1 MKKNLLS
8 VFAVVLT
15 VFCGIFLS
23 CEVGLGDSID
33 TKVPTVEINS
43 PSADYIVRDE
53 FTISGTWSDDGELK
67 DIDVVLTN
75 TSTKKKYP
83 ENDSFKATIIKE
95 GGKDGGN
102 WTCKINPLS
111 ESKIPDGSYEV
122 SVTAIDT
129 AGNKS
134 GATRGF
140 VIDNT
145 PPLLSL
151 TRPSTKFSDDG
162 SSADSYGQDF
172 SITGSVM
179 DSSNVDSIEVEIYSA
194 EGDDKDQLKKTV
206 TLKNVPP
213 TIDLSV
219 AKWGSEAYESI
230 YGTDKNA
237 GTKKYWCKISVYDSA
252 RKIPEEEGDKGNGAA
267 YFYLNN
273 EISSDVIQT
282 VKLTNAYY
290 ILNGTYDVTDEN
302 REIVEKVKSALSQK
316 QLQKAVFSLNPLNNP
331 SYELSGYT
339 GLDDLKNASGSN
351 QEKGYLNDSSC
362 ELMNKTK

>member
-33 TKVPTVEINS
+33 TKVPKVEINS

-67 DIDVVLTN
+67 DIDIVLTN

-151 TRPSTKFSDDG
+151 TRPSNLAMTEAAPILTDRIFRLP
-162 SSADSYGQDF
+162 
-172 SITGSVM
+172 
-179 DSSNVDSIEVEIYSA
+179 EV
-194 EGDDKDQLKKTV
+194 
-206 TLKNVPP
+206 
-213 TIDLSV
+213 
-219 AKWGSEAYESI
+219 
-230 YGTDKNA
+230 
-237 GTKKYWCKISVYDSA
+237 
-252 RKIPEEEGDKGNGAA
+252 
-267 YFYLNN
+267 
-273 EISSDVIQT
+273 
-282 VKLTNAYY
+282 
-290 ILNGTYDVTDEN
+290 
-302 REIVEKVKSALSQK
+302 
-316 QLQKAVFSLNPLNNP
+316 
-331 SYELSGYT
+331 
-339 GLDDLKNASGSN
+339 
-351 QEKGYLNDSSC
+351 
-362 ELMNKTK
+362 